1 MVIDADGLNWLAQSP
16 DILSSG
22 AQTILTP
29 HPGEMARL
37 LGSDVATIQSDRVG
51 AVSKAVDKFHQTVV
65 LKGGSTITSAPDS
78 TFYFNANG
86 NSGLATAGTGDVLTG
101 IIGGLLGQK
110 VGSLHAAALGVYL
123 HSLAGDIAS
132 HEIGAIGYTASDL
145 SRFIPKARRAI
156 QEE

>member
-1 MVIDADGLNWLAQSP
+1 
-16 DILSSG
+16 
-22 AQTILTP
+22 
-29 HPGEMARL
+29 
-37 LGSDVATIQSDRVG
+37 
-51 AVSKAVDKFHQTVV
+51 
-65 LKGGSTITSAPDS
+65 
-78 TFYFNANG
+78 
-86 NSGLATAGTGDVLTG
+86 VLTG

-110 VGSLHAAALGVYL
+110 VGSLHAAAVGVYL